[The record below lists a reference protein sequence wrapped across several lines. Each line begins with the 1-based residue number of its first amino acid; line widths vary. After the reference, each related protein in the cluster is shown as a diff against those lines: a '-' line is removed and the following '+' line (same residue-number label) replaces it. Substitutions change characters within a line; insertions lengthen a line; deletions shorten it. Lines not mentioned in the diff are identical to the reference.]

1 MIFPPGCRQK
11 AGLCHSCHPSGF
23 SVQKSMGKNFSN
35 HFSPC
40 PFSLCHPQG
49 VSQLHLPCPGSCS
62 RSWGLQSSQG
72 CWVGLGDF
80 SWAGRFKLW
89 GRISP
94 LKVLS
99 RKHLVFPLHESGC
112 HLSLPAARANF
123 NGCSPSQGQRE
134 RAGTLSGVTAAL
146 RALWVLPIHRAH
158 TGRQLCFLLHT
169 ESPSLVCAAMRRFLD
184 TFLLIRAVQ
193 ES

>member
-1 MIFPPGCRQK
+1 MSVPFLSPKWFFCTKIYGQKLLKPLLSLSLLIVSPSRCVTAAPALPRVLLKVLGPAELPG
-11 AGLCHSCHPSGF
+11 L
-23 SVQKSMGKNFSN
+23 
-35 HFSPC
+35 
-40 PFSLCHPQG
+40 
-49 VSQLHLPCPGSCS
+49 
-62 RSWGLQSSQG
+62 
-72 CWVGLGDF
+72 LG
-80 SWAGRFKLW
+80 WAGRFNLW

-94 LKVLS
+94 SKVLS

-158 TGRQLCFLLHT
+158 TGLRLCFLVAH
-169 ESPSLVCAAMRRFLD
+169 
-184 TFLLIRAVQ
+184 
-193 ES
+193 